1 MHDIIMSKNLNVLL
15 NGNAIEIY
23 NKKHHKNLKNIGK
36 F

>member
-1 MHDIIMSKNLNVLL
+1 MILSCLKFKCVLL